1 HSRQGLGRKIKSEPL
16 TEVELQHLGPGST
29 DGTVGTRV
37 RRVWSGFCRLRK
49 PRRIGL
55 RTGIAVTARLLNGS
69 DWPPELVSV
78 LSVKEGNRG
87 IGKADVQQCKQADAL
102 CQGKVMSQSC
112 GLCDLVPEVLNITIP
127 EHSNQGL
134 LRGTSCAVDESQTF
148 NFIKNTGVLVACQLG
163 RRAGTKFVGARQGKR
178 RDLRPLREI
187 RCREIGWCQLVASRL
202 VSRNERRRRNARSVI
217 ASQGQDLSRNG
228 LSYRDAISLILPIRN
243 LR

>member
-1 HSRQGLGRKIKSEPL
+1 
-16 TEVELQHLGPGST
+16 
-29 DGTVGTRV
+29 
-37 RRVWSGFCRLRK
+37 
-49 PRRIGL
+49 
-55 RTGIAVTARLLNGS
+55 
-69 DWPPELVSV
+69 
-78 LSVKEGNRG
+78 
-87 IGKADVQQCKQADAL
+87 
-102 CQGKVMSQSC
+102 MSQSC
-112 GLCDLVPEVLNITIP
+112 GLRDLVPEVLNIAIL
-127 EHSNQGL
+127 ERSNQGL

-202 VSRNERRRRNARSVI
+202 DSRNERRRRDARSVI
-217 ASQGQDLSRNG
+217 ASQEQDLSRNG

>member
-1 HSRQGLGRKIKSEPL
+1 
-16 TEVELQHLGPGST
+16 
-29 DGTVGTRV
+29 
-37 RRVWSGFCRLRK
+37 
-49 PRRIGL
+49 
-55 RTGIAVTARLLNGS
+55 
-69 DWPPELVSV
+69 
-78 LSVKEGNRG
+78 
-87 IGKADVQQCKQADAL
+87 
-102 CQGKVMSQSC
+102 MSQSC
-112 GLCDLVPEVLNITIP
+112 GLRDLVPEVLNIAIP

-187 RCREIGWCQLVASRL
+187 RCCEIGWCPLVASRL
-202 VSRNERRRRNARSVI
+202 DSRNERRRRDARSVI